1 MGRYYSYI
9 PYYRG
14 DNRIIGPLLPFVG
27 GLLVGGLITPR
38 PNYYQQIP
46 YYSPQYYQPMGYY
59 QNSNPYPNTNQYSD
73 NYIVNNADIPTYY
86 TSVNTDTTNIYPY
99 YTNPRY

>member
-1 MGRYYSYI
+1 MGKYYSFV

-38 PNYYQQIP
+38 PNYYQPTP
-46 YYSPQYYQPMGYY
+46 YYPPQYYQPQGY
-59 QNSNPYPNTNQYSD
+59 NPYINTYPN
-73 NYIVNNADIPTYY
+73 NYIMENSEIPTYY